1 MSIRSTS
8 RNNSEDFGSRS
19 SSCDSEINSTCI
31 PNNNLNYIPSNSIP
45 IRRGREKNVCNTRS
59 RSPTPTKFYLMIEE
73 NKQLVEIVQEKIRRK
88 NKGKK

>member
-45 IRRGREKNVCNTRS
+45 IRRGREKNAR
-59 RSPTPTKFYLMIEE
+59 
-73 NKQLVEIVQEKIRRK
+73 
-88 NKGKK
+88 